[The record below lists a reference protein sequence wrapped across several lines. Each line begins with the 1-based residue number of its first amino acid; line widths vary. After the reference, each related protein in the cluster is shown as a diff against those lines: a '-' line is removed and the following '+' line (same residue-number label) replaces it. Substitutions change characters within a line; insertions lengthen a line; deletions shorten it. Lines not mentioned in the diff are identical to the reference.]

1 MESGRNKMLCSLDK
15 DILQEK
21 LEGSLG
27 HVEDMLLTEH
37 LKVCE
42 SCSREYSQMALIFN
56 EIDVIN
62 ESVDIPNGLSLIR
75 NQVLNSIPGLENDD
89 TYSLGELIRIQK
101 TAAKGSTK
109 FLKYV
114 PGTKYIGKS
123 IKKAPKI
130 FNKCLVEFK
139 KLWSILDKPGQ

>member
-1 MESGRNKMLCSLDK
+1 MLCSLDK

-42 SCSREYSQMALIFN
+42 SCSKEYSQMALIFN

-62 ESVDIPNGLSLIR
+62 ESVDIPNGLF
-75 NQVLNSIPGLENDD
+75 P
-89 TYSLGELIRIQK
+89 YK
-101 TAAKGSTK
+101 
-109 FLKYV
+109 
-114 PGTKYIGKS
+114 KS
-123 IKKAPKI
+123 GIEQHP
-130 FNKCLVEFK
+130 
-139 KLWSILDKPGQ
+139 WT